1 MAQQGPRDG
10 CVLRRRPW
18 RDRTGEREELEGG
31 GDAGGQG
38 EEDEEEE
45 GLDGGGDHGFV
56 GSSWGG

>member
-1 MAQQGPRDG
+1 MGACYGGARGATGQGG
-10 CVLRRRPW
+10 
-18 RDRTGEREELEGG
+18 REELEGG

-45 GLDGGGDHGFV
+45 GLEGGGDHGFV